1 LPLYMQ
7 SLMRTRSLDIIL
19 WICALGVI
27 MLTVLLAANYAA
39 SQLNAKINDTQ
50 KQIGLKKRVIICLKI
65 CPVMRHR
72 AQDLG

>member
-1 LPLYMQ
+1 
-7 SLMRTRSLDIIL
+7 
-19 WICALGVI
+19 